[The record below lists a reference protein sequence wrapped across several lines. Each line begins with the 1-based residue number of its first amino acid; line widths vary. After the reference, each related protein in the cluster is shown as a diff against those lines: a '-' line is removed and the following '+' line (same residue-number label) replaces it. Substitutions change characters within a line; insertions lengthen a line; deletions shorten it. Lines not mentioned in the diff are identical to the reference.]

1 MELTAEHQNYMKCIA
16 NDIINLFED
25 KNQLLEIVKENGDLY
40 NSLFEA
46 CTKDFFKRQKD
57 MCEIVITDM
66 SKCSNIVPLAI
77 LKHMQDN
84 NMIALKV

>member
-1 MELTAEHQNYMKCIA
+1 METKEHQLYMKCIA
-16 NDIINLFED
+16 NDIINLFEN

-40 NSLFEA
+40 NSLFES

-57 MCEIVITDM
+57 MSEIALTSM
-66 SKCSNIVPLAI
+66 CKGEKTFPLAI

-84 NMIALKV
+84 NMIALKS